1 MTPLNWLK
9 EELKT
14 LFFLTILAITALAF
28 TGGWGKFSASPRI
41 LSGNPKEV
49 NPNSYFLYNAR
60 LFTFSCRL
68 TYITTVDEG
77 PT

>member
-28 TGGWGKFSASPRI
+28 VVKDIIKRI
-41 LSGNPKEV
+41 KDHNNNP
-49 NPNSYFLYNAR
+49 PGPPA
-60 LFTFSCRL
+60 FT
-68 TYITTVDEG
+68 
-77 PT
+77 